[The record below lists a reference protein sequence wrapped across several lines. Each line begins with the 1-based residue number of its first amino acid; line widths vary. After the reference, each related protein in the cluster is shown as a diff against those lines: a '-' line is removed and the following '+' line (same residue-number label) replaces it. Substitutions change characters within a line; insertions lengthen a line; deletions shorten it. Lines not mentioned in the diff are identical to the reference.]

1 MHFLV
6 AHWSSTNAPT
16 CTEGTGC
23 FANGTGTQTRG
34 LYRCF
39 FSQTRG
45 DTVSPQNH
53 HCHGDY
59 GTPLN
64 FGVPVLPRY
73 MCSEASGNV
82 QWKRFECSN
91 PCLDGPFAVL
101 SVGHTG
107 QPSNGDSSRIWQDGV
122 GFWVFKVV
130 LWVTL
135 NCDACDAFCREP
147 FRWADLADSK
157 QPLVRVSGYVKS
169 HILRD
174 NFNTAHR
181 KMRKWTE
188 FNSSIGMT
196 FGTTFGT
203 GTKIGTDPT
212 DPEDSNIKISVGI
225 CSPGILWYSD

>member
-23 FANGTGTQTRG
+23 FANGTGTQTQG

-122 GFWVFKVV
+122 VAGFQSGPVSYTE
-130 LWVTL
+130 LRR
-135 NCDACDAFCREP
+135 CREP

-174 NFNTAHR
+174 KKTQHNSTHKNWKMDWIQQFNWHILAR
-181 KMRKWTE
+181 LLK
-188 FNSSIGMT
+188 
-196 FGTTFGT
+196 
-203 GTKIGTDPT
+203 GTKIGTGQQIQRIPT
-212 DPEDSNIKISVGI
+212 SR
-225 CSPGILWYSD
+225 SPDAFVQGILWYSD